1 MEMREE
7 KKALSWGTTFWRGR
21 GRERALLR
29 WSVFCGSRAGSKGR
43 AALKRV
49 GDRKV
54 LYNQQET
61 FSFDGGPPPNH

>member
-1 MEMREE
+1 MDERREKSSE
-7 KKALSWGTTFWRGR
+7 LGTTFWRGR

-29 WSVFCGSRAGSKGR
+29 WSVFCGSRAGSKGG

-61 FSFDGGPPPNH
+61 FFI